1 MKDGYYLSCYINIG
15 EIPNLTNML
24 IRHDQNISLF
34 LKKGKSITLI
44 HYWEIERISGFK
56 QHQIAFYNFDEAV
69 SFINSLLSIYN
80 LCIDDINEIWGLQYF
95 QQNNSSF
102 EISKEIDDYALHSIF
117 HLYSGIFSD
126 SFIYKNNSILG
137 LAVDGGPD
145 GILDN
150 GYLKKNQFC
159 GAIFENGQ
167 VIKLSPVQ
175 SPGLLY
181 EIAAKH
187 FQLKEGTLMA
197 LSSASKSE
205 LINFEFQDINMFNT
219 KDIYAINESLDYL
232 LTYVDNLKTE
242 DVNILYNY
250 MDPQFTDSEN
260 RISMVMKEIQKYSI
274 KVMEQN
280 IDSLLSDYPKN
291 PCEMYLSITGGY
303 ALNCPTNTHLMNK
316 YRFKGFLA
324 PPCVSDTGISLGIAL
339 YVFKQ
344 KIKEMD
350 FTLKNAFYGDED
362 INTQSYNHGDFDFG
376 KYIYSVNPFNEDQ
389 AIKDIIKEP
398 IIWFNSRAEIGPR
411 ALGHRSILCDPR
423 NVESKKRLNQ
433 IKQRQWWRPV
443 APIILS
449 DYLNDWFS
457 DAHSSPYMLH
467 TFKIK
472 DEKASLVE
480 AILHLDGTARVQT
493 LDKESDKELYNFIL
507 SFHNYTGVPMIGNT
521 SLNDRGEP
529 IINSI
534 PQALNFA
541 LRKGIKIIYANNSRI
556 ELHNHNLYQEIF
568 PLKRDEQTWTAHYE
582 NKDNIL
588 NNLNPLALDDEL
600 LTFFYRFPL
609 LMSKYSIKKPND
621 VDIIRRLK
629 KKIYNINA
637 FI

>member
-34 LKKGKSITLI
+34 LKRDNNVTLI

-56 QHQIAFYNFDEAV
+56 QHQTAFYNFDEAV
-69 SFINSLLSIYN
+69 SFINSLLWIYN
-80 LCIDDINEIWGLQYF
+80 LCIDDMNEVWGLQCF
-95 QQNNSSF
+95 QQSNSSF
-102 EISKEIDDYALHSIF
+102 EILKEIEEYALHSIF

-126 SFIYKNNSILG
+126 SRIYKNNSILG

-167 VIKLSPVQ
+167 VIKLLPVQ

-205 LINFEFQDINMFNT
+205 LINFEFQAINMFNT
-219 KDIYAINESLDYL
+219 KDIYDIDESLNCL
-232 LTYVDNLKTE
+232 LTCVDNLKADDE
-242 DVNILYNY
+242 NILYNY
-250 MDPQFTDSEN
+250 MDPKFSDSEN
-260 RISMVMKEIQKYSI
+260 RISMVMKEIQKYSV

-280 IDSLLSDYPKN
+280 IDSLLCDYPKS
-291 PCEMYLSITGGY
+291 PDEMYLSVTGGY
-303 ALNCPTNTHLMNK
+303 ALNCPTNTHLINK

-344 KIKEMD
+344 KINDMD
-350 FTLKNAFYGDED
+350 FILKNAFYGDED
-362 INTQSYNHGDFDFG
+362 KNSPLYDNDYDFS
-376 KYIYSVNPFNEDQ
+376 KYIYSIESFNGSQ
-389 AIKDIIKEP
+389 AIIDIIEEP

-423 NVESKKRLNQ
+423 SAKSKKRLNE

-443 APIILS
+443 APIVLS

-457 DAHSSPYMLH
+457 EAHNSPYMLH
-467 TFKIK
+467 AFKIN

-480 AILHLDGTARVQT
+480 AILHLDRTARVQT
-493 LDKESDKELYNFIL
+493 LEKESDEELYKFIL
-507 SFHNYTGVPMIGNT
+507 LFHHCTGIPMIGNT

-529 IINSI
+529 IISSV
-534 PQALNFA
+534 PQAINFA
-541 LRKGIKIIYANNSRI
+541 LRKGIKVIYANNNRI
-556 ELHNHNLYQEIF
+556 ELHNHNLYPEVC
-568 PLKRDEQTWTAHYE
+568 PLKRNDQTWTVHYE
-582 NKDNIL
+582 NKNEIL
-588 NNLNPLALDDEL
+588 NDLNPLTLDDEL
-600 LTFFYRFPL
+600 LTFYYRFPL
-609 LMSKYSIKKPND
+609 LMSKYSIKNPND

-629 KKIYNINA
+629 KKIYNVNV
-637 FI
+637 FR

>member
-34 LKKGKSITLI
+34 LKKEKSIILI
-44 HYWEIERISGFK
+44 HYWELERISGFK
-56 QHQIAFYNFDEAV
+56 QHQTAFYNFDEAV

-80 LCIDDINEIWGLQYF
+80 LCIDDMNEVWGLQCF
-95 QQNNSSF
+95 HRPNSSF
-102 EISKEIDDYALHSIF
+102 EILKEIDDYALHSIF

-126 SFIYKNNSILG
+126 SSVYKNNSIVG

-159 GAIFENGQ
+159 GGIFENGK
-167 VIKLSPVQ
+167 VIKLLPVQ

-205 LINFEFQDINMFNT
+205 LINFEFQAINMFNS
-219 KDIYAINESLDYL
+219 KDIYDINESLDHL
-232 LTYVDNLKTE
+232 LTYVDNLKN
-242 DVNILYNY
+242 DDMNVLFNY
-250 MDPQFTDSEN
+250 MDPQFTDAEN
-260 RISMVMKEIQKYSI
+260 RISMVMKEVQKYSI

-280 IDSLLSDYPKN
+280 IDSLLCDYPKK
-291 PCEMYLSITGGY
+291 PCNMYLSVTGGY
-303 ALNCPTNTHLMNK
+303 ALNCPTNTHLINK
-316 YRFKGFLA
+316 YGFKGFLA

-344 KIKEMD
+344 KINEMD

-362 INTQSYNHGDFDFG
+362 KNTPPYNHDDYDFS
-376 KYIYSVNPFNEDQ
+376 KYIYSVNSFGGEQ
-389 AIKDIIKEP
+389 AIKDIIEGP
-398 IIWFNSRAEIGPR
+398 IIWFDSRAEMGPR

-423 NVESKKRLNQ
+423 NAESKKKLNE

-443 APIILS
+443 APIVLHDS
-449 DYLNDWFS
+449 LNDWFS
-457 DAHSSPYMLH
+457 EAHDSPYMLH
-467 TFKIK
+467 AFYIK

-493 LDKESDKELYNFIL
+493 LGKESDEDLYNFIL
-507 SFHNYTGVPMIGNT
+507 LFYHYTGIPMIGNT

-529 IINSI
+529 IIDSI
-534 PQALNFA
+534 PQAINFA
-541 LRKGIKIIYANNSRI
+541 LRKGIKIIYANKNRI
-556 ELHNHNLYQEIF
+556 ELHNHNLYPEKL
-568 PLKRDEQTWTAHYE
+568 PLKRNEKIWTMHHK
-582 NKDNIL
+582 NKNEIL
-588 NNLNPLALDDEL
+588 KDLNPLFLDEEL
-600 LTFFYRFPL
+600 LAFYYRFPL
-609 LMSKYSIKKPND
+609 LMSKYNIKSPND
-621 VDIIRRLK
+621 VDVICRLK
-629 KKIYNINA
+629 KKIYNTNA
-637 FI
+637 FR